1 MFINDVWDILHLK
14 LSKNIVA
21 EGKIMLNPLKQN
33 YKIQRSVL
41 YMPASNAR
49 AIEKSRNLGA
59 DAIIL
64 DLEDAV
70 APDAKDIARHQA
82 CAAIIQGGFG
92 KCFMTIRM
100 NSLETIW
107 GEADLKAIIAS
118 GIEEILVPKI
128 SSVQDIDKL
137 QRLIKSLGG
146 KESIKL
152 GVMIETPQAIFNIY
166 QIAHHPFVS
175 RLVMGTNDLLKDI
188 HGIHISGR
196 PALITA
202 LQMAILAAKSAN
214 KPIIDGVFNDLN
226 DEEGFK
232 TECEQGHVFGFDGKT
247 LIHPKQ
253 IPACH
258 EIFTPSEADIIL
270 AGRQVKAFEEAL
282 LEGKGI
288 AVLDGK
294 IIENLHIV
302 QAKRILAFADYITL
316 SS

>member
-1 MFINDVWDILHLK
+1 
-14 LSKNIVA
+14 
-21 EGKIMLNPLKQN
+21 MLTPLKQD

-49 AIEKSRNLGA
+49 AIEKARTIGA

-70 APDAKDIARHQA
+70 APDAKAIARTQA
-82 CAAIIQGGFG
+82 CGAIVQGGFG
-92 KCFMTIRM
+92 KSFMTIRM
-100 NSLETIW
+100 NGLDTLW
-107 GEADLKAIIAS
+107 GEDDLRAIVAS
-118 GIEEILVPKI
+118 GVEEILVPKV
-128 SSVQDIDKL
+128 SSAEELDTL
-137 QRLIKSLGG
+137 QALIKSLGG
-146 KESIKL
+146 KDSLTL
-152 GVMIETPQAIFNIY
+152 GVMIETPEAIFNIR

-188 HGIHISGR
+188 DGTHLSGR

-202 LQMAILAAKSAN
+202 LQMAVLAAKSAN

-226 DEEGFK
+226 DEESFK
-232 TECEQGHVFGFDGKT
+232 SECEQGRIFGFDGKT

-253 IPACH
+253 IPLCH
-258 EIFTPSEADIIL
+258 EVFTPSEADILL
-270 AGRQVKAFEEAL
+270 AKRQVKAFEDAL

-302 QAKRILAFADYITL
+302 RAKKILAFADDVTV